1 MADEKGSSSAAAI
14 GIMSVI
20 AIIGSVGGI
29 MFSIN
34 RPMAQ
39 RIDQLERS
47 LASFKTESAGLH
59 AGTTMR
65 MEKDDDRE
73 RSDAALM
80 AHLGAEGESEQA
92 AIARLDD
99 SLELMRLWME
109 RHDLRVVA
117 LNAAQWERIKA
128 LERSVYGNPV
138 RNGSGQ

>member
-1 MADEKGSSSAAAI
+1 MADKGGGSAAAI

-39 RIDQLERS
+39 RIDQLERQ
-47 LASFKTESAGLH
+47 LASVTI
-59 AGTTMR
+59 R
-65 MEKDDDRE
+65 MEHDDTRE

-80 AHLGAEGESEQA
+80 AHLGAEGAAEQA

-99 SLELMRLWME
+99 NLKLVRRWME
-109 RHDLRVVA
+109 LHDLRVVA

-128 LERSVYGNPV
+128 LERNVYGQAV
-138 RNGSGQ
+138 RIGSEQ

>member
-1 MADEKGSSSAAAI
+1 
-14 GIMSVI
+14 MSVI

>member
-1 MADEKGSSSAAAI
+1 MADEKGGGSSAAAI

-39 RIDQLERS
+39 RIDQLERQ
-47 LASFKTESAGLH
+47 LASVTI
-59 AGTTMR
+59 R
-65 MEKDDDRE
+65 MEHDDTRE

-80 AHLGAEGESEQA
+80 AHLGAEGAAEQA
-92 AIARLDD
+92 AIARLD
-99 SLELMRLWME
+99 STLALVRTWME
-109 RHDLRVVA
+109 KHDLRVVG

-128 LERSVYGNPV
+128 LERNVYGQAV
-138 RNGSGQ
+138 RIGSEQ

>member
-1 MADEKGSSSAAAI
+1 
-14 GIMSVI
+14 MSVI

-47 LASFKTESAGLH
+47 LASFKTENAANH
-59 AGTTMR
+59 ANTTVR

-73 RSDAALM
+73 RADAALM
-80 AHLGAEGESEQA
+80 AHLGAEGAAEQA
-92 AIARLDD
+92 AIARLDA
-99 SLELMRLWME
+99 SVKLVRQWME
-109 RHDLRVVA
+109 THDLRVVG

-128 LERSVYGNPV
+128 LERNVYGQAV
-138 RNGSGQ
+138 RIGSEQ

>member
-1 MADEKGSSSAAAI
+1 MASDRGGSAAAI

-39 RIDQLERS
+39 RIDQLERQ
-47 LASFKTESAGLH
+47 LASVTV
-59 AGTTMR
+59 R
-65 MEKDDDRE
+65 MEHDDERE

-128 LERSVYGNPV
+128 LERGVYGKPV
-138 RNGSGQ
+138 RNGSDQ

>member
-1 MADEKGSSSAAAI
+1 MASDRSSNAAAI

-39 RIDQLERS
+39 RIDQLERQ
-47 LASFKTESAGLH
+47 LASVTV
-59 AGTTMR
+59 R
-65 MEKDDDRE
+65 MEHDDERE

-80 AHLGAEGESEQA
+80 AHLGAEGAAEQA
-92 AIARLDD
+92 AIAKLGD
-99 SLELMRLWME
+99 SLALVRRWME
-109 RHDLRVVA
+109 KHDLRVVG

-128 LERSVYGNPV
+128 LERKVYGKTV
-138 RNGSGQ
+138 SIGSEQ

>member
-1 MADEKGSSSAAAI
+1 MADNRGGSAAAI

-128 LERSVYGNPV
+128 LERGVYGKPV
-138 RNGSGQ
+138 RNGSDQ